1 MENNREAWKAPFLT
15 VLFVFAGLFF
25 YTKLVGPIPFFV
37 NSVTTTQS
45 SLFKAEGT
53 GEAAGVPKTAIF
65 QVGVTKTANTPE
77 TAQESANTLANQI
90 ITELKKLG
98 VKEKNIKTVDYS
110 VNPQYRFP
118 EIGES
123 QKVSGYTVTQT
134 LEVRIE
140 DIDLASRAIDAS
152 VKKGANLVSGLSFVL
167 TSEEGLKLEN
177 EARKEAIDEARMK
190 AESIAKLSGIRLGK
204 ILNVEENFGPLPIP
218 LRAQGGIEE
227 DKASTEILPGESKVT
242 VTVTLFYE
250 TK

>member
-123 QKVSGYTVTQT
+123 QQVSGYTVTQT

-167 TSEEGLKLEN
+167 TS
-177 EARKEAIDEARMK
+177 
-190 AESIAKLSGIRLGK
+190 
-204 ILNVEENFGPLPIP
+204 
-218 LRAQGGIEE
+218 
-227 DKASTEILPGESKVT
+227 
-242 VTVTLFYE
+242 
-250 TK
+250 